1 MISNK
6 IIFLQGHDVFTKTKQ
21 TKIFGN
27 SLEIEK
33 GKYIFVLIVANEN
46 FTEDLNKLK
55 SLLGAVEMDFSPN
68 LVITPRIGTQSSWSS
83 KAQDI
88 FANIGIDSVSRIER
102 LKAFETKDSETII
115 TKIFDKMTESHFSKL
130 PSQEEL
136 FQNLKRKQSKSYN
149 IHKDQDLIFALNDEL
164 GLALNDVEKS
174 YLNSLFAKLDR
185 PVTDAELMM
194 FSQINSEHCRHKIF
208 RSNWKTDIPFS
219 HDSLFDAIKSTTKD
233 EMDHVLSAYHDNSAV
248 IKANGTS
255 LLEINGN
262 NKYKS
267 FKGEVD
273 TTIKVETHNHPTG
286 ISPFEG
292 AATGSGGEIRDCS
305 ATGRVARPKAGFMG
319 LCLSHLRLG
328 EALEPWEE
336 PEIKPDFLASPKDIL
351 ADAPIGSASYNNEF
365 GRPAIFGYF
374 RTLEY
379 QKQGFHKPIMLAGGV
394 GSIKQVQIEKGKPAA
409 GDAVI
414 VLGGPAMLIGLGGG
428 SASSTKKTS
437 DNSDLDYASVQ
448 RSNPEMQRR
457 AQQVLDKFNERS
469 SKNPITFIHDVG
481 AGGISNAIPELAK
494 DTNLGVE
501 INLEKIDSADQ
512 TMSPME
518 LWCNESQERYVFTIP
533 MAKVPALDHI
543 CKRERC
549 PYSVAGTLTS
559 EKVIKIK
566 FHDDEIVNLTI
577 DDLFG
582 EIPLPEL
589 IAQDYDRSTEQEGL
603 PSDDLKKLIF
613 TVLNFPVVGSKKF
626 LITIGDR
633 TVNGLVFRDQ
643 LIGNRQMPVSD
654 YAATLD
660 DYNSDSGQV
669 FSIGEK
675 PNIAIENPEASVR
688 MALSEALLNIV
699 GVKHEAL
706 DKITFS
712 ANWMSSTKTAD
723 ERGDLV
729 RGVQA
734 VSNMADALNVSIP
747 VGKDSLS
754 MNVNWKKDNEE
765 HAVTS
770 PMTLNIS
777 SFSNVKDLN
786 KSVTPEFSEADSTI
800 LHLWV
805 HEDKY
810 RMGGSSLYQS
820 FKLFGGPTPDIDDI
834 AAFKSLFDG
843 TQKLLEDELILSM
856 HDISDGGMITALI
869 EMALCSN
876 TGLDINLDYP
886 EKPKIIPKL
895 FSEESGLVIEVN
907 NERLEKVKKYLGG
920 LDINFEEIAKKNNE
934 KTITINSFRENLFT
948 ESLDNLFD
956 EWSKVS
962 FEMQKMRDTAEAAEQ
977 EKIAHRDYAE
987 FLTPKIDFDIPDS
1000 GKRLFSQK
1008 PKVAL
1013 LREQG
1018 INGHYDM
1025 AAALMEAGFEV
1036 DDLHMSEIGKQIT
1049 NLDDYQGL
1057 VVPGGFSYGDVLGA
1071 GSGMSSTITFNKDL
1085 KKIFSNFL
1093 ENDKNFALGICN
1105 GCQFMSG
1112 LNSIITGAEGWPQF
1126 IRNDSDQYECRLV
1139 QLKIEESK
1147 SIFFDG
1153 MAGSII
1159 PVMVSHG
1166 EGKAVFSTKQ
1176 SNVVARYVDP
1186 LHRTTKHYPFNPNG
1200 SEEGAAGV
1208 CNNDGRI
1215 MIMMPHP
1222 ERTYLA
1228 KQYSWSPKEWN
1239 HFSPWF
1245 KMFDNAY
1252 KFAKKN

>member
-1 MISNK
+1 MSQK
-6 IIFLQGHDVFTKTKQ
+6 IIFLQGHDVFTQIKQ
-21 TKIFGN
+21 TKLFDDANLI
-27 SLEIEK
+27 SK
-33 GKYIFVLIVANEN
+33 SKYLFALLVKDKISEEELR
-46 FTEDLNKLK
+46 KLK
-55 SLLGAVEMDFSPN
+55 LLLKAEEVNFSPN
-68 LVITPRIGTQSSWSS
+68 LVITPRVGTQSSWSS
-83 KAQDI
+83 KTQDI
-88 FANIGIDSVSRIER
+88 FSNVGIDCIAKIER
-102 LKAFETKDSETII
+102 LKAFQTSNQDEVLRKT
-115 TKIFDKMTESHFSKL
+115 FDKMTESYFCEI
-130 PSQEEL
+130 PSEKDL
-136 FQNLKRKQSKSYN
+136 FQSLQRKQSKTYN
-149 IHKDQDLIFALNDEL
+149 IHTDKELIANLNNEL
-164 GLALNDVEKS
+164 GLALNDVEQS
-174 YLNSLFAKLDR
+174 YLNNLFDKLNR
-185 PVTDAELMM
+185 PITDAELMM

-208 RSNWKTDIPFS
+208 RSKWKTDIPFS

-233 EMDHVLSAYHDNSAV
+233 DMDHVLSAYHDNSAV
-248 IKANGTS
+248 IKANGSS
-255 LLEINGN
+255 LLEIGGD
-262 NKYKS
+262 NKYKN

-328 EALEPWEE
+328 ESLEPWEE
-336 PEIKPDFLASPKDIL
+336 AELKPDFLASPKDIL
-351 ADAPIGSASYNNEF
+351 KEAPIGSAAYNNEF

-379 QKQGFHKPIMLAGGV
+379 KNQGFHKPIMLAGGI
-394 GSIKQVQIEKGKPAA
+394 GSIKQVQIEKGKPSA

-437 DNSDLDYASVQ
+437 DNADLDYASVQ

-494 DTNLGVE
+494 DTNLGVN

-533 MAKVPALDHI
+533 MAKLPALDHI
-543 CKRERC
+543 CERERC
-549 PYSVAGTLTS
+549 PYSLAGTLTN
-559 EKVIKIK
+559 EKNIKIM
-566 FHDDEIVNLTI
+566 FHDEAIVDLAI
-577 DDLFG
+577 EDLFG
-582 EIPLPEL
+582 EIPLPDL
-589 IAQDYDRSTEQEGL
+589 IAQDYDRSTEQEEL
-603 PSDDLKKLIF
+603 PTNDLKELIF
-613 TVLNFPVVGSKKF
+613 NVLNFPVVGSKKF

-643 LIGNRQMPVSD
+643 LIGNRQIPVSN

-660 DYNSDSGQV
+660 DYGSDSGQV

-675 PNIAIENPEASVR
+675 PNIAIQNPEASSR
-688 MALSEALLNIV
+688 MALAEAINNIA
-699 GVKHEAL
+699 GVKHDAL
-706 DKITFS
+706 DKISFS

-734 VSNMADALNVSIP
+734 VTNMADTLNISIP

-754 MNVNWKKDNEE
+754 MNVSWKDEKQE

-786 KSVTPEFSEADSTI
+786 KSVTPELSDSDSTI
-800 LHLWV
+800 LHLWS

-820 FKLFGGPTPDIDDI
+820 YKLYGGETPDIENMEG
-834 AAFKSLFDG
+834 FKVLFDA
-843 TQKLLEDELILSM
+843 TQQLLDKGQILAL
-856 HDISDGGMITALI
+856 HDISDGGLVTSLI

-876 TGLDINLDYP
+876 QGLDLILDYP
-886 EKPKIIPKL
+886 EKAKIVPKL
-895 FSEESGLVIEVN
+895 FSEESGLLVEVEN
-907 NERLEKVKKYLGG
+907 KKLDEIKKYLGTLG
-920 LDINFEEIAKKNNE
+920 VNYEEIARKNSQKKF
-934 KTITINSFRENLFT
+934 TIKSFKETMFSSDLNTIFNQ
-948 ESLDNLFD
+948 
-956 EWSKVS
+956 WSKVS
-962 FEMQKMRDTAEAAEQ
+962 FEMQKIRDTEQSAEQ
-977 EKIAHRDYAE
+977 EKQAYKEFDE
-987 FLTPKIDFDIPDS
+987 FLTPKITFPIPDS

-1036 DDLHMSEIGKQIT
+1036 DDVHMSEFGNKLN
-1049 NLDDYQGL
+1049 NLDTYRGL

-1071 GSGMSSTITFNKDL
+1071 GSGMSSTILFNSKI
-1085 KKIFSNFL
+1085 KKIFEGFL
-1093 ENDKNFALGICN
+1093 GNDKNFALGICN
-1105 GCQFMSG
+1105 GCQFLSG
-1112 LNSIITGAEGWPQF
+1112 LHSIIPGVNSWPKF

-1139 QLKIEESK
+1139 QLKIEETN
-1147 SIFFDG
+1147 SIFFEG
-1153 MAGSII
+1153 MQGSVI

-1166 EGKAVFSTKQ
+1166 EGKAIFEADET
-1176 SNVVARYVDP
+1176 NVVARYVDP
-1186 LHRTTKHYPFNPNG
+1186 NHKNTEYYPFNPNG
-1200 SEEGAAGV
+1200 SNAGVAGV
-1208 CNNDGRI
+1208 CNEDGRV

-1228 KQYSWSPKEWN
+1228 KQYSWSPSEWQQY
-1239 HFSPWF
+1239 SPWF

-1252 KFAKKN
+1252 QFAKKN

>member
-185 PVTDAELMM
+185 PITDAELMM

>member
-1 MISNK
+1 MSNK
-6 IIFLQGHDVFTKTKQ
+6 IIFLQGHDVFTKAKQ

-33 GKYIFVLIVANEN
+33 GKYIFVLIVENEISH
-46 FTEDLNKLK
+46 EDISKLK
-55 SLLGAVEMDFSPN
+55 SLLGAIEMDFSPN

-88 FANIGIDSVSRIER
+88 FANIGIDSVARIER
-102 LKAFETKDSETII
+102 LKAFETKDSEIII

-149 IHKDQDLIFALNDEL
+149 IHKDQDLIFTLNDEL

-248 IKANGTS
+248 IKANGTT

-328 EALEPWEE
+328 ESLEPWEE
-336 PEIKPDFLASPKDIL
+336 PELKPDFLASPKDIL

-394 GSIKQVQIEKGKPAA
+394 GSIKQVQIEKGKPSA

-549 PYSVAGTLTS
+549 PYSVAGALTN
-559 EKVIKIK
+559 EKIIKIK
-566 FHDDEIVNLTI
+566 YHDEEIVNLTI
-577 DDLFG
+577 EDLFG
-582 EIPLPEL
+582 EIPLPDL
-589 IAQDYDRSTEQEGL
+589 IAQDYDRSTEQEDL

-699 GVKHEAL
+699 GVKHEAM

-765 HAVTS
+765 HSVTS

-786 KSVTPEFSEADSTI
+786 KSVTPELSEADSTI

-886 EKPKIIPKL
+886 EKSKIIPKL
-895 FSEESGLVIEVN
+895 FSEESGLIIEVN
-907 NERLEKVKKYLGG
+907 NESLEKVKKYLGG
-920 LDINFEEIAKKNNE
+920 LDINFEEIAKKNSE
-934 KTITINSFRENLFT
+934 KTITINSFKENLFT

-962 FEMQKMRDTAEAAEQ
+962 FEMQKMRDTVEVAEQ

-987 FLTPKIDFDIPDS
+987 FLTPKIDFDIPNS

-1036 DDLHMSEIGKQIT
+1036 DDLHMSEIGKKIT
-1049 NLDDYQGL
+1049 NLDNYQGL

-1071 GSGMSSTITFNKDL
+1071 GSGMSSTIIFNKDL

-1112 LNSIITGAEGWPQF
+1112 LNSIITGAEDWPKF
-1126 IRNDSDQYECRLV
+1126 ARNDSDQYECRLV

-1166 EGKAVFSTKQ
+1166 EGKAVFSDKEN
-1176 SNVVARYVDP
+1176 NVVARYVDP

-1208 CNNDGRI
+1208 CNDDGRI

-1239 HFSPWF
+1239 HYSPWF

-1252 KFAKKN
+1252 QFTKKN

>member
-1 MISNK
+1 MSNK
-6 IIFLQGHDVFTKTKQ
+6 IIFLQGHDVFTKAKQ

-33 GKYIFVLIVANEN
+33 GKYIFVLIVANEIFN
-46 FTEDLNKLK
+46 EDLNKLK
-55 SLLGAVEMDFSPN
+55 SLLGAVEIDFSPN

-102 LKAFETKDSETII
+102 LKAFETKDPETII

-394 GSIKQVQIEKGKPAA
+394 GSIKQVQIKKGKPAA

-549 PYSVAGTLTS
+549 PYSVAGALTS

-589 IAQDYDRSTEQEGL
+589 IAQDYDRSTEQEDL

-786 KSVTPEFSEADSTI
+786 KSVTPELSEADSTI

-843 TQKLLEDELILSM
+843 TQALLEDELILSM

-886 EKPKIIPKL
+886 EKSKIIPKL
-895 FSEESGLVIEVN
+895 FSEESGLIIEVN
-907 NERLEKVKKYLGG
+907 NENLEKVKKYLGG
-920 LDINFEEIAKKNNE
+920 LDINFEEIAKKNSE

-962 FEMQKMRDTAEAAEQ
+962 FEMQKMRDTVEAAEQ

-987 FLTPKIDFDIPDS
+987 FLTPKIGFDIPDS

-1126 IRNDSDQYECRLV
+1126 TRNDSDQYECRLV

-1166 EGKAVFSTKQ
+1166 EGKAVFSTKE

-1239 HFSPWF
+1239 HYSPWF

-1252 KFAKKN
+1252 QFAKKN

>member
-907 NERLEKVKKYLGG
+907 NESLEKVKKYLGG

>member
-907 NERLEKVKKYLGG
+907 NESLEKVKKYLGG

-1252 KFAKKN
+1252 QFAKKN

>member
-1 MISNK
+1 MSNK
-6 IIFLQGHDVFTKTKQ
+6 IIFLQGHDVFTKAKK

-55 SLLGAVEMDFSPN
+55 SLLGAVEIDFSPN

-102 LKAFETKDSETII
+102 LKAFETKDPETII

-136 FQNLKRKQSKSYN
+136 FQNLKRKQLKSYN

-549 PYSVAGTLTS
+549 PYSVAGALTS

-589 IAQDYDRSTEQEGL
+589 IAQDYDRSTEQEDL

-786 KSVTPEFSEADSTI
+786 KSVTPELSEADSTI

-843 TQKLLEDELILSM
+843 TQALLEDELILSM

-886 EKPKIIPKL
+886 EKSKIIPKL
-895 FSEESGLVIEVN
+895 FSEESGLIIEVN
-907 NERLEKVKKYLGG
+907 NENLEKVKKYLGG
-920 LDINFEEIAKKNNE
+920 LDINFEEIAKKNSE

-987 FLTPKIDFDIPDS
+987 FLTPKIGFDIPDS

-1126 IRNDSDQYECRLV
+1126 TRNDSDQYECRLV

-1166 EGKAVFSTKQ
+1166 EGKAVFTTKE

-1239 HFSPWF
+1239 HYSPWF

-1252 KFAKKN
+1252 QFAKKN

>member
-1 MISNK
+1 MSNK

-185 PVTDAELMM
+185 PITDAELMM

-501 INLEKIDSADQ
+501 INLENIDSADQ

-549 PYSVAGTLTS
+549 PYSVAGALTS

-589 IAQDYDRSTEQEGL
+589 IAQDYDRSTEQEDL

-886 EKPKIIPKL
+886 EKSKIIPKL
-895 FSEESGLVIEVN
+895 FSEESGLIIEVN
-907 NERLEKVKKYLGG
+907 NENLEKVKKHLGG
-920 LDINFEEIAKKNNE
+920 LDINFEEIAKKNSE

-977 EKIAHRDYAE
+977 EKIAHRDYTE
-987 FLTPKIDFDIPDS
+987 FLTPKIGFDIPDS

-1025 AAALMEAGFEV
+1025 AAALMESGFEV

-1126 IRNDSDQYECRLV
+1126 TRNDSDQYECRLV

-1166 EGKAVFSTKQ
+1166 EGKAVFSTKE

-1239 HFSPWF
+1239 HYSPWF

-1252 KFAKKN
+1252 QFAKKN

>member
-437 DNSDLDYASVQ
+437 DNSDLDYVSVQ

-660 DYNSDSGQV
+660 DYSSDSGQV

-907 NERLEKVKKYLGG
+907 NESLEKVKKYLGG

-1252 KFAKKN
+1252 QFAKKN

>member
-1 MISNK
+1 MSNK

-55 SLLGAVEMDFSPN
+55 SLLGAVEIDFSPN

-102 LKAFETKDSETII
+102 LKAFETKDPETII

-185 PVTDAELMM
+185 PVIDAELMM

-501 INLEKIDSADQ
+501 INLENIDSADQ

-886 EKPKIIPKL
+886 EKSKIIPKL
-895 FSEESGLVIEVN
+895 FSEESGLIIEIN
-907 NERLEKVKKYLGG
+907 NENLEKVKKHLGG

-987 FLTPKIDFDIPDS
+987 FLTPKIGFDIPDS

-1252 KFAKKN
+1252 QFAKKN

>member
-1 MISNK
+1 MSNK

-136 FQNLKRKQSKSYN
+136 FQNHKRKQSKSYN

-185 PVTDAELMM
+185 PITDAELMM

-437 DNSDLDYASVQ
+437 DNSDLDYVSVQ

-501 INLEKIDSADQ
+501 INLENIDSADQ

-589 IAQDYDRSTEQEGL
+589 IAQDYDRSTEQEDL

-856 HDISDGGMITALI
+856 HDISDGGMVTALI

-962 FEMQKMRDTAEAAEQ
+962 FEMQKIRDTAEAAEQ

-1252 KFAKKN
+1252 QFAKKN